1 MKYLIF
7 ETLALAIAAAINI
20 YWIYKIKKKVE
31 KKENINP
38 VELEDGRYA
47 LEKPEDKYM
56 LGVDYDEIKDIINKK
71 ENI

>member
-7 ETLALAIAAAINI
+7 ETLALAITGAIYI
-20 YWIYKIKKKVE
+20 YWSCKLKKKSP

-38 VELEDGRYA
+38 VELVDGKYA

-56 LGVDYDEIKDIINKK
+56 LGVDYDEIKDTVNKK